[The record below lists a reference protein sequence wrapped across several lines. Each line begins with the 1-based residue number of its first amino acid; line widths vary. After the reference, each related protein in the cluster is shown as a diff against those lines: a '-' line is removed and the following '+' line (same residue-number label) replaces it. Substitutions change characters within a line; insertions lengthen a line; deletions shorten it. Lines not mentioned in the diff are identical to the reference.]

1 MMSERMKQ
9 EGLLQGVTS
18 AALRQH
24 QNRGREA
31 LRLEMAGDYA
41 AAARAWQ
48 QIANRAPRP
57 QWRLFARERARRCR
71 ETLLFRQR
79 RY

>member
-9 EGLLQGVTS
+9 EGRLQGVTPG
-18 AALRQH
+18 ALWQH

-48 QIANRAPRP
+48 HAANRAPHP
-57 QWRLFARERARRCR
+57 QWRLFSRERARRCR

>member
-24 QNRGREA
+24 RSRGREA

-48 QIANRAPRP
+48 QTANRAP
-57 QWRLFARERARRCR
+57 QCR
-71 ETLLFRQR
+71 GKKAIIHRQGN
-79 RY
+79 